1 VIRFNLAEMAK
12 RQSNIR
18 RKSITIRDTPAPG
31 ILASDLFA
39 SGYKPVLSLIDR
51 YAAQANAEYERTL
64 SALITDSGD
73 DLTNL
78 FERMGQELSAL
89 VLVLRPSM
97 RSWALRVERWQRE
110 KFRGAV
116 LSATSVDLQTMIGPE
131 DVATTLDTAINWN
144 VALVRDIGDQA
155 RQRISSAVFSG
166 LTNRSPARDV
176 AKQIRETTGLARDRS
191 LRVASDQLSKIS
203 SSLADERRRA
213 AGIATWEWVHSQ
225 KAHPRAAHVA
235 RNGHIYSDDAAD
247 IGGVI
252 DGKTVE
258 PVPATR
264 PGQEPYCGCR
274 ARAVISFD

>member
-1 VIRFNLAEMAK
+1 MKYDLAAMAR

-18 RKSITIRDTPAPG
+18 RKSITIRDTPMPAV
-31 ILASDLFA
+31 LASDLYA
-39 SGYKPVLSLIDR
+39 AGYKPVLALIER
-51 YAAQANAEYERTL
+51 YAAIVNAEYQRSL

-73 DLTNL
+73 DFTNI
-78 FERMGQELSAL
+78 FERMGQELASL
-89 VLVLRPSM
+89 VLLLRPAM
-97 RSWALRVERWQRE
+97 RDWTIRVERRSRDAW
-110 KFRGAV
+110 RGAV
-116 LSATSVDLQTMIGPE
+116 LAATNVDLQTMLGPE
-131 DVATTLDTAINWN
+131 DVAQTLETTLNWN

-166 LTNRSPARDV
+166 LTNRTPAREV
-176 AKQIRETTGLARDRS
+176 AKQIRESTGMARDRS
-191 LRVASDQLSKIS
+191 LRVASDQLSKIT

-213 AGIATWEWVHSQ
+213 AGISTWEWVHSQ

-235 RNGHIYSDDAAD
+235 RNGHIYSDDKAD

-258 PVPATR
+258 PVPPTR

-274 ARAVISFD
+274 ARSVISFD

>member
-1 VIRFNLAEMAK
+1 MKYDLAAMAR

-18 RKSITIRDTPAPG
+18 RKSITIRDTPMPAV
-31 ILASDLFA
+31 LASDLFA
-39 SGYKPVLSLIDR
+39 SGYRPVLTLIDR
-51 YAAQANAEYERTL
+51 YAALANAEYARSL

-73 DLTNL
+73 DLTNI
-78 FERMGQELSAL
+78 FERMGQELASL
-89 VLVLRPSM
+89 VLLLRPAM
-97 RSWALRVERWQRE
+97 RDWTLRVERRSRDAW
-110 KFRGAV
+110 RGAV
-116 LSATSVDLQTMIGPE
+116 LAATNVDLQTMLGPE
-131 DVATTLDTAINWN
+131 DVAQTLETTLNWN

-166 LTNRSPARDV
+166 LTNRTPAREV
-176 AKQIRETTGLARDRS
+176 AKQIRESTGMARDRS

-235 RNGHIYSDDAAD
+235 RNGHIYSDDKAD

-252 DGKTVE
+252 NGKTVE
-258 PVPATR
+258 AVPPTR

-274 ARAVISFD
+274 ARSVISFE

>member
-1 VIRFNLAEMAK
+1 MKYDLAAMAR

-18 RKSITIRDTPAPG
+18 RKSITIRDTPMPAV
-31 ILASDLFA
+31 LASDLYA
-39 SGYKPVLSLIDR
+39 AGYKPVLALIDR
-51 YAAQANAEYERTL
+51 YAAIVNAEYQRSL

-73 DLTNL
+73 DLTNI
-78 FERMGQELSAL
+78 FERMGQELASL
-89 VLVLRPSM
+89 VLLLRPAM
-97 RSWALRVERWQRE
+97 RDWTIRVERRSRDAW
-110 KFRGAV
+110 RGAV
-116 LSATSVDLQTMIGPE
+116 LAATNVDLQTMLGPE
-131 DVATTLDTAINWN
+131 DVAQTLETTLNWN

-166 LTNRSPARDV
+166 LTNRTPAREV
-176 AKQIRETTGLARDRS
+176 AKQIRESTGMARDRS
-191 LRVASDQLSKIS
+191 LRVASDQLSKIT

-235 RNGHIYSDDAAD
+235 RNGHIYSDDKAD

-258 PVPATR
+258 PVPPTR

-274 ARAVISFD
+274 ARSVISFE

>member
-1 VIRFNLAEMAK
+1 MKYDLAAMAR

-18 RKSITIRDTPAPG
+18 RKSITIRDTPMPAV
-31 ILASDLFA
+31 LSSDLFA
-39 SGYKPVLSLIDR
+39 SAYKPVLALIER
-51 YAAQANAEYERTL
+51 YAAIVNAEYERSL

-73 DLTNL
+73 DLTNI
-78 FERMGQELSAL
+78 FERMGQELASL
-89 VLVLRPSM
+89 VLLLRPAM
-97 RSWALRVERWQRE
+97 RDWAIRVERRSRDAW
-110 KFRGAV
+110 RGAV
-116 LSATSVDLQTMIGPE
+116 LAATNVDLQTMLGPE
-131 DVATTLDTAINWN
+131 DVAQTLETTLNWN

-166 LTNRSPARDV
+166 LTNRTPAREV
-176 AKQIRETTGLARDRS
+176 AKQIRESTGMARDRS
-191 LRVASDQLSKIS
+191 LRVASDQLSKIT

-213 AGIATWEWVHSQ
+213 AGIATWMWVHSQ

-235 RNGHIYSDDAAD
+235 RNGHIYSDDKAD

-258 PVPATR
+258 PVPPTR

-274 ARAVISFD
+274 ARSVISFE

>member
-1 VIRFNLAEMAK
+1 MIRFNLAEMAK

-18 RKSITIRDTPAPG
+18 RKVVTIRDIAPPAVM
-31 ILASDLFA
+31 ATDLFQ
-39 SGYKPVLSLIDR
+39 SYKPVLALIDR
-51 YAAQANAEYERTL
+51 YAALATAEYDRSL

-73 DLTNL
+73 DLTNI
-78 FERMGQELSAL
+78 FERMGQELTSL
-89 VLVLRPSM
+89 VLVLRPAL
-97 RSWALRVERWQRE
+97 RSWALRVERWNRD

-176 AKQIRETTGLARDRS
+176 AKQIRESTGMARDRS

-225 KAHPRAAHVA
+225 KAHPRAAHIA

>member
-1 VIRFNLAEMAK
+1 MKYDLKAMIQRSAK
-12 RQSNIR
+12 VR
-18 RKSITIRDTPAPG
+18 RKAIVIRDTPMPAV
-31 ILASDLFA
+31 LASDLFA
-39 SGYKPVLSLIDR
+39 SGYRPVLALIER
-51 YAAQANAEYERTL
+51 YAAIVNAEYQRSL

-73 DLTNL
+73 DLTSI
-78 FERMGQELSAL
+78 FERMGQELASL
-89 VLVLRPSM
+89 VLLLRPAM
-97 RSWALRVERWQRE
+97 RDWTIRVERRSRDAW
-110 KFRGAV
+110 RGAV
-116 LSATSVDLQTMIGPE
+116 LAATNVDLQTMLGPE
-131 DVATTLDTAINWN
+131 DVAQTLETTLNWN

-166 LTNRSPARDV
+166 LTNRTPAREV
-176 AKQIRETTGLARDRS
+176 AKQIRESTGMARDRS

-235 RNGHIYSDDAAD
+235 RNGHIYSDDKAD

-258 PVPATR
+258 PVPSTR

-274 ARAVISFD
+274 ARSVISFD